1 MTALFGSLLQVM
13 NVCEVRLL
21 KMESSCYRRLKIAI
35 GMTSASKGD
44 CPISVSPRHPNKLS
58 LEVPPG
64 V

>member
-44 CPISVSPRHPNKLS
+44 CLS
-58 LEVPPG
+58 LCLLDTQTN
-64 V
+64 